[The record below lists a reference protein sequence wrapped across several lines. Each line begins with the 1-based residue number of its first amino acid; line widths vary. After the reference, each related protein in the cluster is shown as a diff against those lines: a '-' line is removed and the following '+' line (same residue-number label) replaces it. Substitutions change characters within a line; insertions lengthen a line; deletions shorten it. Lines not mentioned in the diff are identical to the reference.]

1 MSKIFFATLLFILFN
16 QFALS
21 QTNNFFPLA
30 IGNEYQFNGGG
41 NDYWFGIIERDTIY
55 SNSQHYF
62 TLPYFFEFG
71 DCRVDSNGNIL
82 SISRPFFNGPPTPE
96 EYLLFKSNAQ
106 LGEIWPVAWN
116 YNVVIDTGYAKCIY
130 DDSLYVFGEKR
141 RVKGTLIFDNSYYY
155 YFFWLAEGIGLIR
168 NQYDDGSTLDLNYAK
183 INGIIYGTLVTVEE
197 EIQQIPSE
205 LYVSQNYPNPFNGV
219 TQIEVRLPYSSYN
232 NYKLL
237 IHNILGSLVYEKE
250 FPVNNFSVI
259 RINTDELKL
268 SSGTYFYTIL
278 FSGKK
283 VTKKFLLLK

>member
-1 MSKIFFATLLFILFN
+1 MSKIFFTTSLFILFY

-21 QTNNFFPLA
+21 QTNNFFPLS
-30 IGNEYQFNGGG
+30 IGNEYQYHNGD
-41 NDYWFGIIERDTIY
+41 NYWYGVIERDTLY
-55 SNSQHYF
+55 PFGKLYF
-62 TLPYFFEFG
+62 SLPYDLFYFG
-71 DCRVDSNGNIL
+71 DTRVDSNGNIL
-82 SISRPFFNGPPTPE
+82 SASKPFFINGEPE
-96 EYLLFKSNAQ
+96 EYLLFKANAQ
-106 LGEIWPVAWN
+106 WGEVWPVAWN
-116 YNVVIDTGYAKCIY
+116 YNVVIYTGYALCIY
-130 DDSLYVFGEKR
+130 DDSLYIFGEKR
-141 RVKGTLIFDNSYYY
+141 RVKGTLIYDNSYYY
-155 YFFWLAEGIGLIR
+155 YYFWLAEGIGLIR
-168 NQYDDGSTLDLNYAK
+168 EQFDDGTVNNLNYAK
-183 INGIIYGTLVTVEE
+183 INGIIYGTLVSVEE
-197 EIQQIPSE
+197 EIHQIPSE
-205 LYVSQNYPNPFNGV
+205 FYVSQNYPNPFNGV

>member
-1 MSKIFFATLLFILFN
+1 MSKIFFTTSLFILFY

-21 QTNNFFPLA
+21 QTNNFFPLS
-30 IGNEYQFNGGG
+30 IGNEYQYHNGD
-41 NDYWFGIIERDTIY
+41 NYWYGVIERDTLY
-55 SNSQHYF
+55 PSGKLYF
-62 TLPYFFEFG
+62 SLPYDLFYFG
-71 DCRVDSNGNIL
+71 DTRVDSNGNIL
-82 SISRPFFNGPPTPE
+82 SASKPFFINGEPE
-96 EYLLFKSNAQ
+96 EYLLFKANAQ
-106 LGEIWPVAWN
+106 WGEVWPVAWN
-116 YNVVIDTGYAKCIY
+116 YNVVIDTGYARCIY
-130 DDSLYVFGEKR
+130 DDSLYIFGEKR
-141 RVKGTLIFDNSYYY
+141 RVKGTLIYDNSYYY
-155 YFFWLAEGIGLIR
+155 YYFWLAEGIGLIR
-168 NQYDDGSTLDLNYAK
+168 EQFDDGTVNNLNYAK
-183 INGIIYGTLVTVEE
+183 INGIIYGTLVSVEE
-197 EIQQIPSE
+197 EIHQIPSE
-205 LYVSQNYPNPFNGV
+205 FYVSQNYPNPFNGV